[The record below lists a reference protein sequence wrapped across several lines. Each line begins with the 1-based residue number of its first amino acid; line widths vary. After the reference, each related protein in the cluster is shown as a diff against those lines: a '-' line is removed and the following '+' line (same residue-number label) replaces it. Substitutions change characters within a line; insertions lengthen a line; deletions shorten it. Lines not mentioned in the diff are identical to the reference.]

1 MREHIDNFKNFSLKE
16 NLNQHTIYT
25 ENELKRYIKNLY
37 NSSFQSSIKDIELS
51 LSDKFMKIESKYRFK
66 YGGKNKDSHIEIFRD
81 DKSYVYFKDEE
92 KRILKIDGKSTRYS
106 KFFENRSANIFN
118 PEKIELLMI
127 SPSQRREFLD
137 DTILKYDF
145 TITNRDSSSSSISQ
159 INCIHRNL
167 RR

>member
-1 MREHIDNFKNFSLKE
+1 MSKEMRENIDNFKNFILKE

-81 DKSYVYFKDEE
+81 DKFEKILKTLLKHKWNDVNIEIKDKTNDVVLYVYH
-92 KRILKIDGKSTRYS
+92 S
-106 KFFENRSANIFN
+106 
-118 PEKIELLMI
+118 
-127 SPSQRREFLD
+127 
-137 DTILKYDF
+137 
-145 TITNRDSSSSSISQ
+145 
-159 INCIHRNL
+159 
-167 RR
+167 